1 MLQPTCYLLDRSLC
15 FRPER
20 KLAGS
25 DFHRRINRALQGTH
39 NNACE
44 RAIRPFVLG
53 RRNWLFSDTPNGAHA
68 SANLYSI
75 IETAK
80 AKAKANGHEPYRYL
94 RHLFTEL
101 PKASS
106 PQAFAALLP
115 FNISPSDIPDP

>member
-1 MLQPTCYLLDRSLC
+1 MPPSTLTGKALTYLRNQW
-15 FRPER
+15 P
-20 KLAGS
+20 KLVGYLEDGRLAI
-25 DFHRRINRALQGTH
+25 D

-80 AKAKANGHEPYRYL
+80 ASGHEPYRYL

-115 FNISPSDIPDP
+115 FNISPADIPDP